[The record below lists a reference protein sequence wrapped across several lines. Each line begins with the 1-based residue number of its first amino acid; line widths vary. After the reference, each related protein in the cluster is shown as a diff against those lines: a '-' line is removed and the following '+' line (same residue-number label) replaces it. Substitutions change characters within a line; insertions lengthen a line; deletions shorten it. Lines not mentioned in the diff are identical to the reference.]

1 MKITV
6 NDKNEVIG
14 YVNTGGLRNSLDVDD
29 NNVPIKFKEEF
40 EPRKFVFTNGEI
52 KYNNNFEKEDD
63 SNTPSQQNTS
73 DLSDEELR
81 RMVASMQMQMTQL
94 NMLTMQLTQ
103 QNAKLTQQL
112 TELKTNKTNTEG
124 GRLNDEDD
132 LSNF

>member
-52 KYNNNFEKEDD
+52 KYNSNFEKEDVPNA
-63 SNTPSQQNTS
+63 SNQQSES

-81 RMVASMQMQMTQL
+81 GMVASMQMQVTQV

-103 QNAKLTQQL
+103 QNAMLTQQL
-112 TELKTNKTNTEG
+112 TELKTNKINTEG
-124 GRLNDEDD
+124 DV
-132 LSNF
+132 

>member
-63 SNTPSQQNTS
+63 LNTPGQQTAS

-81 RMVASMQMQMTQL
+81 GMVASMQMQMTQV

-103 QNAKLTQQL
+103 QNAMLTQQL
-112 TELKTNKTNTEG
+112 TELTTNKTNTEG
-124 GRLNDEDD
+124 DV
-132 LSNF
+132 

>member
-29 NNVPIKFKEEF
+29 NNVPTKFKEEF
-40 EPRKFVFTNGEI
+40 EPRKFVFTNGEV
-52 KYNNNFEKEDD
+52 KYNNNFVSEETPNV
-63 SNTPSQQNTS
+63 SNQQNTS

-81 RMVASMQMQMTQL
+81 RMVASMQMQMTQV

-103 QNAKLTQQL
+103 QNAMLTQQV
-112 TELKTNKTNTEG
+112 TELKSGKVNAEG
-124 GRLNDEDD
+124 DV
-132 LSNF
+132 

>member
-52 KYNNNFEKEDD
+52 KYNSNFEKEDVPNA
-63 SNTPSQQNTS
+63 SNQQTAS

-81 RMVASMQMQMTQL
+81 RMVASMQKQVVQSTMLSMQA
-94 NMLTMQLTQ
+94 NK
-103 QNAKLTQQL
+103 QNALMAKQIV
-112 TELKTNKTNTEG
+112 ELNKKIEEAKGEAENA
-124 GRLNDEDD
+124 
-132 LSNF
+132 

>member
-63 SNTPSQQNTS
+63 SNTPSQQTAT

-81 RMVASMQMQMTQL
+81 GMVASMQMQVTQVNIL
-94 NMLTMQLTQ
+94 AMELKQ
-103 QNAKLTQQL
+103 QNAMLTQQL
-112 TELKTNKTNTEG
+112 TELKSGKVNTEG
-124 GRLNDEDD
+124 DV
-132 LSNF
+132 

>member
-52 KYNNNFEKEDD
+52 KYNNNFEKEET
-63 SNTPSQQNTS
+63 SNTPSQQNAS

-81 RMVASMQMQMTQL
+81 RMVASMQMQMTQV
-94 NMLTMQLTQ
+94 NMLTMKLTQ
-103 QNAKLTQQL
+103 QNAMLTQQL
-112 TELKTNKTNTEG
+112 TELKSGKVNTEG
-124 GRLNDEDD
+124 GRLNGK
-132 LSNF
+132 N

>member
-14 YVNTGGLRNSLDVDD
+14 FVNTGGLRNSLDVDD

-52 KYNNNFEKEDD
+52 KYNSNFEKEDVPNA
-63 SNTPSQQNTS
+63 SNQQSAS

-81 RMVASMQMQMTQL
+81 GMVASMQKQVVQSTMLSMQA
-94 NMLTMQLTQ
+94 NK
-103 QNAKLTQQL
+103 QNALMAKQIVELNKKL
-112 TELKTNKTNTEG
+112 EEAKGEAGNA
-124 GRLNDEDD
+124 
-132 LSNF
+132 

>member
-52 KYNNNFEKEDD
+52 KYNSNFEKEDVTNA
-63 SNTPSQQNTS
+63 SNQQNAS

-81 RMVASMQMQMTQL
+81 RMVASMQKQVVQSTMLSMQA
-94 NMLTMQLTQ
+94 NK
-103 QNAKLTQQL
+103 QNALMAKQIVELNKKL
-112 TELKTNKTNTEG
+112 EEAKGEVENA
-124 GRLNDEDD
+124 
-132 LSNF
+132 

>member
-1 MKITV
+1 MRITV

-52 KYNNNFEKEDD
+52 KYNSNFEKEDD
-63 SNTPSQQNTS
+63 SNTPSQQAAT

-81 RMVASMQMQMTQL
+81 GMVASMQMQMTQV

-103 QNAKLTQQL
+103 QNAMLTQQF

-124 GRLNDEDD
+124 DV
-132 LSNF
+132 

>member
-52 KYNNNFEKEDD
+52 KYNNNFEKEDK
-63 SNTPSQQNTS
+63 PNTS
-73 DLSDEELR
+73 SQATELSDNQLR
-81 RMVASMQMQMTQL
+81 GMVASMQKQVVQSTKLSMQV
-94 NMLTMQLTQ
+94 NK
-103 QNAKLTQQL
+103 QNALIAKQIVELNKRL
-112 TELKTNKTNTEG
+112 EEVKGETENA
-124 GRLNDEDD
+124 
-132 LSNF
+132 

>member
-40 EPRKFVFTNGEI
+40 EPRKFVFTNREI

-63 SNTPSQQNTS
+63 LNTPGQQTAS

-81 RMVASMQMQMTQL
+81 SMVASMQMQMTQV
-94 NMLTMQLTQ
+94 NMLTMKLTQ
-103 QNAKLTQQL
+103 QNAMLTQQL
-112 TELKTNKTNTEG
+112 TELTTNKTNTEG
-124 GRLNDEDD
+124 DV
-132 LSNF
+132 

>member
-52 KYNNNFEKEDD
+52 KYNSNFEKEDVPNA
-63 SNTPSQQNTS
+63 SNQQNTS

-81 RMVASMQMQMTQL
+81 RMVASMQKQVVQST
-94 NMLTMQLTQ
+94 MLSMLANK
-103 QNAKLTQQL
+103 QNALMAKQIVELNKKL
-112 TELKTNKTNTEG
+112 EEAKGEAENA
-124 GRLNDEDD
+124 
-132 LSNF
+132 

>member
-63 SNTPSQQNTS
+63 SNTPSQQTAT

-81 RMVASMQMQMTQL
+81 RMVASMQKQVVQSTMLSMQA
-94 NMLTMQLTQ
+94 NK
-103 QNAKLTQQL
+103 QNALMAKQIVELNKKL
-112 TELKTNKTNTEG
+112 EEAKGEAENA
-124 GRLNDEDD
+124 
-132 LSNF
+132 

>member
-40 EPRKFVFTNGEI
+40 EPRKFVFTNGEV
-52 KYNNNFEKEDD
+52 KYNNNFEKQET
-63 SNTPSQQNTS
+63 SNTPSQQNAS

-81 RMVASMQMQMTQL
+81 RMVASMQMQMTQV

-112 TELKTNKTNTEG
+112 IELKTNKTNTEG
-124 GRLNDEDD
+124 DV
-132 LSNF
+132 

>member
-63 SNTPSQQNTS
+63 SNTPSQQNAS

-81 RMVASMQMQMTQL
+81 RMVASMQMQMTQV

-124 GRLNDEDD
+124 DV
-132 LSNF
+132 

>member
-29 NNVPIKFKEEF
+29 NNVPTKFKEEF

-63 SNTPSQQNTS
+63 SNTPSQQTAT

-81 RMVASMQMQMTQL
+81 RMVASMQMQMTQV
-94 NMLTMQLTQ
+94 NMLTMKLTQ
-103 QNAKLTQQL
+103 QNAMLTQQL
-112 TELKTNKTNTEG
+112 TELKSGKVNTEG
-124 GRLNDEDD
+124 DV
-132 LSNF
+132 

>member
-63 SNTPSQQNTS
+63 SNTPSQQTAT
-73 DLSDEELR
+73 DLSDGELR
-81 RMVASMQMQMTQL
+81 GMVASMQMQVTQVNIL
-94 NMLTMQLTQ
+94 AMELKQ
-103 QNAKLTQQL
+103 QNAMLTQQL
-112 TELKTNKTNTEG
+112 TELKAGKTNTEG
-124 GRLNDEDD
+124 DV
-132 LSNF
+132 

>member
-29 NNVPIKFKEEF
+29 SNVPIKFKEEF

-52 KYNNNFEKEDD
+52 KYNSNFEKEDN
-63 SNTPSQQNTS
+63 SNTSSQQTAS
-73 DLSDEELR
+73 DLSDGELR
-81 RMVASMQMQMTQL
+81 GMVASMQMQMTQV

-103 QNAKLTQQL
+103 QNAMLTQQF

-124 GRLNDEDD
+124 DV
-132 LSNF
+132 

>member
-29 NNVPIKFKEEF
+29 NNVSIKFKEEF

-63 SNTPSQQNTS
+63 SNTPSQQTAT

-81 RMVASMQMQMTQL
+81 GMVASMQMQVTQVNIL
-94 NMLTMQLTQ
+94 AMELKQ
-103 QNAKLTQQL
+103 QNAMLTQQL
-112 TELKTNKTNTEG
+112 TEIKAGKTNTE
-124 GRLNDEDD
+124 EDV
-132 LSNF
+132 

>member
-6 NDKNEVIG
+6 NYKNEVIG

-52 KYNNNFEKEDD
+52 KYNSNFEKEDVPNA
-63 SNTPSQQNTS
+63 SNQQNAS

-81 RMVASMQMQMTQL
+81 RMVASMQKQVVQSTMLSMQA
-94 NMLTMQLTQ
+94 NK
-103 QNAKLTQQL
+103 QNALMAKQIVELNKKL
-112 TELKTNKTNTEG
+112 EEAKGEAENA
-124 GRLNDEDD
+124 
-132 LSNF
+132 

>member
-1 MKITV
+1 MKIKV

-29 NNVPIKFKEEF
+29 NNVPIKFKEDF

-52 KYNNNFEKEDD
+52 KYNSNFEKED
-63 SNTPSQQNTS
+63 STNASSQQNTS

-81 RMVASMQMQMTQL
+81 RMVASMQMQMTQV

-103 QNAKLTQQL
+103 QNAMLTQQL
-112 TELKTNKTNTEG
+112 TELTTNKTNTEG
-124 GRLNDEDD
+124 DV
-132 LSNF
+132 

>member
-29 NNVPIKFKEEF
+29 NNVSIKFKEEF

-52 KYNNNFEKEDD
+52 KYNSNFEKEDVLNA
-63 SNTPSQQNTS
+63 SNQQSAS

-81 RMVASMQMQMTQL
+81 GANADDASEHVD
-94 NMLTMQLTQ
+94 
-103 QNAKLTQQL
+103 NAIDATKRYVNTTVDR
-112 TELKTNKTNTEG
+112 TEN
-124 GRLNDEDD
+124 
-132 LSNF
+132 

>member
-52 KYNNNFEKEDD
+52 KYNNNFEKEDSTNV
-63 SNTPSQQNTS
+63 SNQQNAS

-81 RMVASMQMQMTQL
+81 GMVASMQMQVTQVNIL
-94 NMLTMQLTQ
+94 AMELKQ
-103 QNAKLTQQL
+103 QNAMLTQQL
-112 TELKTNKTNTEG
+112 TEIKAGKTNTE
-124 GRLNDEDD
+124 EDV
-132 LSNF
+132 

>member
-40 EPRKFVFTNGEI
+40 EPRKFVFTNGEV
-52 KYNNNFEKEDD
+52 KYNNNFEKEET
-63 SNTPSQQNTS
+63 SNTPSQQNAS

-81 RMVASMQMQMTQL
+81 RMVASMQMQMTQV
-94 NMLTMQLTQ
+94 NTLTMKLTQ
-103 QNAKLTQQL
+103 QNAMLTQQL
-112 TELKTNKTNTEG
+112 TELKSGKVNTEG
-124 GRLNDEDD
+124 DV
-132 LSNF
+132 

>member
-63 SNTPSQQNTS
+63 LNTPGQQTAS

-81 RMVASMQMQMTQL
+81 SMVASMQMQMTQV
-94 NMLTMQLTQ
+94 NMLTMKLTQ
-103 QNAKLTQQL
+103 QNAMLTQQL
-112 TELKTNKTNTEG
+112 TELTTNKTNTE
-124 GRLNDEDD
+124 RDV
-132 LSNF
+132 

>member
-29 NNVPIKFKEEF
+29 NNVPTKFKEEF

-52 KYNNNFEKEDD
+52 KYNSNFEKED
-63 SNTPSQQNTS
+63 STNASSQQNTS

-81 RMVASMQMQMTQL
+81 RMVATMQMQMTQV

-112 TELKTNKTNTEG
+112 TELKNGKTNVE
-124 GRLNDEDD
+124 EEI
-132 LSNF
+132 

>member
-1 MKITV
+1 MKVTV

-52 KYNNNFEKEDD
+52 KYNSNFEKEDVPNA
-63 SNTPSQQNTS
+63 SNQQNAS

-81 RMVASMQMQMTQL
+81 RMVASMQKQVVQSTMLSMQA
-94 NMLTMQLTQ
+94 NK
-103 QNAKLTQQL
+103 QNALMAKQIVELNKKLEEAKGE
-112 TELKTNKTNTEG
+112 TENA
-124 GRLNDEDD
+124 
-132 LSNF
+132 

>member
-14 YVNTGGLRNSLDVDD
+14 FVNTGGLRNSLDVDD

-52 KYNNNFEKEDD
+52 KYNSNFEKEDVPNA
-63 SNTPSQQNTS
+63 SNQQSES

-81 RMVASMQMQMTQL
+81 GMVASA
-94 NMLTMQLTQ
+94 
-103 QNAKLTQQL
+103 NAGDASKHFGDGIKAT
-112 TELKTNKTNTEG
+112 KRYVNTTV
-124 GRLNDEDD
+124 D
-132 LSNF
+132 

>member
-63 SNTPSQQNTS
+63 SNTPSQQNAS

-112 TELKTNKTNTEG
+112 TELKTNKTNKTNTEG
-124 GRLNDEDD
+124 DV
-132 LSNF
+132 

>member
-52 KYNNNFEKEDD
+52 KYNSNFEKEDSTNV
-63 SNTPSQQNTS
+63 SNQQNAS

-81 RMVASMQMQMTQL
+81 RMVASMQKQVVQSTMLSMQT
-94 NMLTMQLTQ
+94 NK
-103 QNAKLTQQL
+103 QNALMAKQIVELNKKL
-112 TELKTNKTNTEG
+112 EEAKGEAENA
-124 GRLNDEDD
+124 
-132 LSNF
+132 

>member
-52 KYNNNFEKEDD
+52 KYNNNFEKEETL
-63 SNTPSQQNTS
+63 NTLSQQNAS

-81 RMVASMQMQMTQL
+81 RMVASMQMQMTQV

-124 GRLNDEDD
+124 DV
-132 LSNF
+132 

>member
-63 SNTPSQQNTS
+63 LNTPGQQTAS

-81 RMVASMQMQMTQL
+81 SMVASMQMQMTQV
-94 NMLTMQLTQ
+94 NMLTMKLTQ
-103 QNAKLTQQL
+103 QNAMLTQQL
-112 TELKTNKTNTEG
+112 TELTTNKTNTE
-124 GRLNDEDD
+124 EDV
-132 LSNF
+132 

>member
-63 SNTPSQQNTS
+63 SNTPSQQTAT

-81 RMVASMQMQMTQL
+81 GMVASMQMQVTQVNIL
-94 NMLTMQLTQ
+94 AIELKQ
-103 QNAKLTQQL
+103 QNAMLTQQL
-112 TELKTNKTNTEG
+112 TEIKAGKTNAE
-124 GRLNDEDD
+124 EDV
-132 LSNF
+132 

>member
-63 SNTPSQQNTS
+63 LNTPGQQTAS

-81 RMVASMQMQMTQL
+81 SMVASMQMQMTQV
-94 NMLTMQLTQ
+94 NMLTMKLTQ
-103 QNAKLTQQL
+103 QNAMLTQQL
-112 TELKTNKTNTEG
+112 TELTTNKTNTEG
-124 GRLNDEDD
+124 T
-132 LSNF
+132 FK